1 MRIALL
7 LSAMVLAFAPVPAF
21 ADPLEDAL
29 RAHDEGR
36 YVEARALLL
45 PLAEAGN
52 VDAQNR
58 LSHMNWYGEGA
69 PSDYAAAEL
78 WSRKAAAQGSAAAHF
93 DIGAHYY
100 TGTGVEKDVSKA
112 FEWQLKSAELG
123 DPEGAHN
130 VSKFYQL
137 GIGTAAD
144 PLKSAYWWNRALD
157 MGDPVTELVEAAKY
171 LMLGA
176 SAQAEA
182 ERLLISAAT
191 QNIALAQFVLGDLL
205 LEGGDYWL
213 ADTQQ
218 AHLWLSLAAG
228 SGCLEAPAL
237 VRRAEAAMTAAE
249 LESAAMLV
257 DAWKEAN
264 PEPLGTV
271 HPAEPTICGD
281 PAPTFKS

>member
-78 WSRKAAAQGSAAAHF
+78 WSRKAAAQGSAIAHF

-100 TGTGVEKDVSKA
+100 TGTGVEKDVEQA

-123 DPEGAHN
+123 DPWGARN
-130 VSKFYQL
+130 VSMFYQL
-137 GIGTAAD
+137 GIGTTAD
-144 PLKSAYWWNRALD
+144 PVKSVYWRNRALD
-157 MGDPVTELVEAAKY
+157 MGDPVTEMLTAASY
-171 LMLGA
+171 LSLGA
-176 SAQAEA
+176 FAKAEA
-182 ERLLISAAT
+182 ERLLQSAAT
-191 QNIALAQFVLGDLL
+191 QHNAMAQFVLGEML
-205 LEGGDYWL
+205 LEGGDGWQED
-213 ADTQQ
+213 AEQ

-237 VRRAEAAMTAAE
+237 IRQAEASMSADE

-257 DAWKEAN
+257 DAWQEAN
-264 PEPLGTV
+264 PVPLGTV
-271 HPAEPTICGD
+271 HPAEPTACH
-281 PAPTFKS
+281 PAPTLKS

>member
-1 MRIALL
+1 MRPFLFLLALL
-7 LSAMVLAFAPVPAF
+7 PALAAAPAVAN
-21 ADPLEDAL
+21 PLEDAL

-36 YVEARALLL
+36 YEEARALLL

-69 PSDYAAAEL
+69 PSDYEAAEF

-100 TGTGVEKDVSKA
+100 TGTGVEKDVEQA

-123 DPEGAHN
+123 DPEGARN
-130 VSKFYQL
+130 VSKFYEL

-144 PLKSAYWWNRALD
+144 PLKSVYWRNRALD
-157 MGDPVTELVEAAKY
+157 MGEPVTELAEAAKY
-171 LMLGA
+171 LTLGA
-176 SAQAEA
+176 FAQAEA

-191 QNIALAQFVLGDLL
+191 QRIPLAQFVLGDLL

-218 AHLWLSLAAG
+218 AHLWLSLAAA

-237 VRRAEAAMTAAE
+237 VRRAEAAMSADE

-281 PAPTFKS
+281 PAPTFES